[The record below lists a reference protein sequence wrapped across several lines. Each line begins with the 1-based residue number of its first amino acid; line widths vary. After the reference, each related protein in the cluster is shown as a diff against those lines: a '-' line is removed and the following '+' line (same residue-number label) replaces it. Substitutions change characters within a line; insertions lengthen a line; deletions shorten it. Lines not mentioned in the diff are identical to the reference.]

1 MSAPSSA
8 NPLWQAHLERLRR
21 LHASIAPAQRRK
33 RPRRTPMSPWE
44 ADDARHGEWTASP
57 PGRLGRRLLG
67 EIEPYL
73 AFFAVAREA

>member
-1 MSAPSSA
+1 MSAPSSG

-33 RPRRTPMSPWE
+33 RPRRPPLSPEE
-44 ADDARHGEWTASP
+44 AEGVRHGEWTASP
-57 PGRLGRRLLG
+57 PGRLGRRLVA